1 MKKVISSDI
10 LKHRAQRKVAVIGTL
25 CILLVLAA
33 VFADLIIPHDPNV
46 TSAALIRKPPSAEY
60 PFGTDSFG
68 RCVYSRVLKGAG
80 TTIWATT
87 LLVGI
92 TFLIGTVLGI
102 FCGYYGGTVDA
113 VIMRI
118 TELFLAFPQMV
129 VAIAVAG
136 ILGGGLTAALL
147 ALGVTAWT
155 GYAKIARSH
164 TLSMKNGNFIA
175 AARLAGLTDRKIIFF
190 HILPNILFPLLTN
203 ALTQIGSTM
212 IGISG
217 LSFLGLG
224 VVPPRPEWGSM
235 INESRAFIQLAP
247 WAVLFP
253 AMATILTIMLF
264 NYLGDAVM
272 ELREA
277 ERRA

>member
-175 AARLAGLTDRKIIFF
+175 AARLGGLTDRKIIFF

>member
-1 MKKVISSDI
+1 MKKVISTDI
-10 LKHRAQRKVAVIGTL
+10 LKRRAKRKVAVIGTL

-46 TSAALIRKPPSAEY
+46 TSASLIRKPPSAEY

-68 RCVYSRVLKGAG
+68 RCVFSRVLKGAG
-80 TTIWATT
+80 TNIWATT

-92 TFLIGTVLGI
+92 TFFIGTVLGI
-102 FCGYYGGTVDA
+102 VCGYYGGAVDA

-164 TLSMKNGNFIA
+164 TLSMKNENFVA
-175 AARLAGLTDRKIIFF
+175 AARLAGLNDFRIIFS

-272 ELREA
+272 ELRAA

>member
-1 MKKVISSDI
+1 MKKVISTDI
-10 LKHRAQRKVAVIGTL
+10 LKRRAKRKVAVIGAL

-46 TSAALIRKPPSAEY
+46 TSASLIRKPPSAEY

-68 RCVYSRVLKGAG
+68 RCVFSRVLKGAG

-92 TFLIGTVLGI
+92 TFFIGTVLGI
-102 FCGYYGGTVDA
+102 VCGYYGGAVDA

-164 TLSMKNGNFIA
+164 TLSMKNENFVA
-175 AARLAGLTDRKIIFF
+175 AARLAGLNDFRIIFS

-272 ELREA
+272 ELRAA

>member
-1 MKKVISSDI
+1 MKKVISADI
-10 LKHRAQRKVAVIGTL
+10 LKRRAKRKTAVIGTL

-46 TSAALIRKPPSAEY
+46 TSASLIRKPPSAEY

-68 RCVYSRVLKGAG
+68 RCVFSRVLKGAG

-92 TFLIGTVLGI
+92 TFFIGTVLGI
-102 FCGYYGGTVDA
+102 ACGYYGGAVDA

-164 TLSMKNGNFIA
+164 TLSMKNENFVA
-175 AARLAGLTDRKIIFF
+175 AARLAGLSDRRIIFS
-190 HILPNILFPLLTN
+190 HILPNIFFPLLTN

-253 AMATILTIMLF
+253 AAATILTIMLF

-272 ELREA
+272 ELRAA
-277 ERRA
+277 ERRT